1 MSEENIKRG
10 HRKLR
15 VGEVISEKMNKTIVV
30 RVRRRVRHP
39 KFKKIITVF
48 SKCYA
53 HDANGE
59 AKLGDQVRI
68 QETRPL
74 SKPKC
79 WRLIEVTHRSE
90 T

>member
-74 SKPKC
+74 SKTQQKA
-79 WRLIEVTHRSE
+79 V
-90 T
+90 

>member
-74 SKPKC
+74 SKTKC
-79 WRLIEVTHRSE
+79 WRLIEVTHRAE
-90 T
+90 A

>member
-74 SKPKC
+74 SKTKC

-90 T
+90 A